1 MLYLRNICTAFVL
14 IPKNASTSIRESLN
28 GEILTGPNDVQH
40 IGISTAIENGLL
52 TINNRFIGVIRN
64 PIERQLSMYLYR
76 QRQKR
81 YSEKLSI
88 EDFRNKIK
96 LGAINDHLWQMQL
109 QSSFMEYNKEIIGEL
124 WLYEEVNERF
134 KEFGTLKVKNKSF
147 SGNTKDFIDIF
158 YDKPTLKAVESYW
171 RKDIELYNALRES
184 RNRN

>member
-1 MLYLRNICTAFVL
+1 
-14 IPKNASTSIRESLN
+14 
-28 GEILTGPNDVQH
+28 
-40 IGISTAIENGLL
+40 
-52 TINNRFIGVIRN
+52 
-64 PIERQLSMYLYR
+64 
-76 QRQKR
+76 
-81 YSEKLSI
+81 
-88 EDFRNKIK
+88 
-96 LGAINDHLWQMQL
+96 MQL